1 MRTQRALAAARA
13 KFEAA
18 APDAASE
25 LLATAEM
32 GPLDEL
38 QRARLER
45 LRAQIALV
53 RTGGTK
59 SVPGLTIAPEATGL
73 LVDAA
78 KRLEPLDAE
87 LARETYVE
95 ALTAAMWDPERQR
108 LWSQAGGRGRPR
120 RAARAAS
127 RRASSTFCWTL

>member
-1 MRTQRALAAARA
+1 MRHSSCSRPRKT
-13 KFEAA
+13 
-18 APDAASE
+18 
-25 LLATAEM
+25 

-53 RTGGTK
+53 RTSGTK
-59 SVPGLTIAPEATGL
+59 RVPGLTIAPEAPGL

-87 LARETYVE
+87 LARETY
-95 ALTAAMWDPERQR
+95 R
-108 LWSQAGGRGRPR
+108 GGADSGDVGP
-120 RAARAAS
+120 
-127 RRASSTFCWTL
+127 